1 MLFAS
6 IYTHRSPATEET
18 QKRIAQ
24 LFVNWKTPEGFTF
37 KAYYSFS
44 DGSGGLALIETA
56 SEAAAFEGT
65 APWIPFF
72 EFRTVPIVE
81 IEQAVPIILAA
92 AAWRD
97 AVK

>member
-6 IYTHRSPATEET
+6 IYTHRGPVTEET
-18 QKRIAQ
+18 QKRILN
-24 LFVNWKTPEGFTF
+24 LFVNWKPSEGFSF
-37 KAYYSFS
+37 KAHYSFS
-44 DGSGGLALIETA
+44 DGSGGLALIEAA

-81 IEQAVPIILAA
+81 IEKAVPIILAA
-92 AAWRD
+92 TAWRD
-97 AVK
+97 SVK